1 MSLLDQFEVQFN
13 ELSYGEIVDGEL
25 SELQPVE
32 LAGIINQEIS
42 RIQNEL
48 SPSENVESIRL
59 FLSPHDFRRLSKF
72 ETLLKDG
79 LEDLVHKTWELKR
92 IDSIT
97 NTKIEII
104 KDSNLEQGVA
114 KSTPVITFE
123 SPIAI
128 YTEEF
133 VEEIIQTKVYI
144 LDINGLKKDLQ
155 PGTYTLGRG
164 TEVDIQIHDPG
175 ISRKHLSI
183 QVDEKV
189 VVTDLNSTN
198 GTFLGNDRVM
208 ELIVEDT
215 ITFRVGVTEIRIVS
229 ENRWVKF

>member
-32 LAGIINQEIS
+32 LAGIVNQEIS

-48 SPSENVESIRL
+48 SPSENVELIRL
-59 FLSPHDFRRLSKF
+59 ALSPHDYRRLSKF
-72 ETLLKDG
+72 EILLKDG
-79 LEDLVHKTWELKR
+79 LEDLVHKTGELKR

-97 NTKIEII
+97 DTKIEIV

-114 KSTPVITFE
+114 KTTPVINFE
-123 SPIAI
+123 SPLEI
-128 YTEEF
+128 YTEEY
-133 VEEIIQTKVYI
+133 VEEIVQTKVYI

-164 TEVDIQIHDPG
+164 TEVDIQIQDPG

-208 ELIVEDT
+208 EMVVEDT

-229 ENRWVKF
+229 ENR

>member
-1 MSLLDQFEVQFN
+1 VSLLDQFEVQFN

-59 FLSPHDFRRLSKF
+59 SLSPHDFRRLSKF

-79 LEDLVHKTWELKR
+79 LEDLVHKTGELKR

-97 NTKIEII
+97 NTKIEIV

-123 SPIAI
+123 SPLAT

-133 VEEIIQTKVYI
+133 VEQIIQTKVYI

-164 TEVDIQIHDPG
+164 TEVDIQIQDPG

-183 QVDEKV
+183 LVDEKV

-198 GTFLGNDRVM
+198 GTFLGIDRVM
-208 ELIVEDT
+208 ELVVEDT

-229 ENRWVKF
+229 ENR

>member
-13 ELSYGEIVDGEL
+13 ELSYGEIIDGDL

-32 LAGIINQEIS
+32 LAGIVNQEIS

-48 SPSENVESIRL
+48 GPSENVETICLS
-59 FLSPHDFRRLSKF
+59 LSPHDFTRLSKF

-79 LEDLVHKTWELKR
+79 LEDLVHKTGELKR

-97 NTKIEII
+97 NTKISIV
-104 KDSNLEQGVA
+104 KDSNLDQGVA
-114 KSTPVITFE
+114 KSTPIFNFV
-123 SPIAI
+123 SPITT
-128 YTEEF
+128 YSEVYLEET
-133 VEEIIQTKVYI
+133 VQSKVYV

-189 VVTDLNSTN
+189 IVTDLDSTN
-198 GTFLGNDRVM
+198 GTYLGNDRVM
-208 ELIVEDT
+208 ELLVEDS

-229 ENRWVKF
+229 ENR

>member
-1 MSLLDQFEVQFN
+1 VSLLDQFEVQFN
-13 ELSYGEIVDGEL
+13 ELSNGEIVDGEL

-32 LAGIINQEIS
+32 LAGIVNQEIS

-48 SPSENVESIRL
+48 SPSENVEKISI
-59 FLSPHDFRRLSKF
+59 FLSPHDYRRLSKF

-79 LEDLVHKTWELKR
+79 LEDLVKKSGELKR
-92 IDSIT
+92 INSISG
-97 NTKIEII
+97 TKIEII
-104 KDSNLEQGVA
+104 KDSSLEQGVA
-114 KSTPVITFE
+114 KSVPLISFE
-123 SPIAI
+123 SPLEIF
-128 YTEEF
+128 TEEF
-133 VEEIIQTKVYI
+133 SEVITQTKIYI

-183 QVDEKV
+183 TVDEKV

-198 GTFLGNDRVM
+198 GTFLGSDRVQ
-208 ELIVEDT
+208 EIIVEDT
-215 ITFRVGVTEIRIVS
+215 ISFRVGVTEIKIVS
-229 ENRWVKF
+229 ENR

>member
-13 ELSYGEIVDGEL
+13 ELSNSEIVNGEL

-32 LAGIINQEIS
+32 LAGIVNQEII
-42 RIQNEL
+42 RIQNEIVPL
-48 SPSENVESIRL
+48 ENVESIS
-59 FLSPHDFRRLSKF
+59 LSLSSHDFKRLSKF

-79 LEDLVHKTWELKR
+79 LEDLVRKSGELKR
-92 IDSIT
+92 IDAID
-97 NTKIEII
+97 NTRIDILR
-104 KDSNLEQGVA
+104 DSSLEQGVA
-114 KSTPVITFE
+114 RSTPVIRSSSQMET
-123 SPIAI
+123 IA
-128 YTEEF
+128 EKF
-133 VEEIIQTKVYI
+133 VEQLTQSKIYV

-198 GTFLGNDRVM
+198 GTYLGQDRVI
-208 ELIVEDT
+208 ELVVEDS

-229 ENRWVKF
+229 ETR

>member
-1 MSLLDQFEVQFN
+1 LSLLDQFEVQFN
-13 ELSYGEIVDGEL
+13 ELSNGEIVDGEL

-32 LAGIINQEIS
+32 LAGIVNQEIT

-48 SPSENVESIRL
+48 SPSEKVEKISIS
-59 FLSPHDFRRLSKF
+59 LSSHDYKRLSKF

-79 LEDLVHKTWELKR
+79 LEDLVRKSGELKR
-92 IDSIT
+92 IESISK
-97 NTKIEII
+97 TKIEII
-104 KDSNLEQGVA
+104 KDSSLEQGVA
-114 KSTPVITFE
+114 KSVPLISFE
-123 SPIAI
+123 SPLEVFSEE
-128 YTEEF
+128 YTE
-133 VEEIIQTKVYI
+133 VITQTKTYI
-144 LDINGLKKDLQ
+144 LDINGLKKDLT

-183 QVDEKV
+183 TVDEKV

-198 GTFLGNDRVM
+198 GTFLGTERVQ

-215 ITFRVGVTEIRIVS
+215 ITFRVGVTEIKIVS
-229 ENRWVKF
+229 VTR

>member
-1 MSLLDQFEVQFN
+1 VSLLDQFEVQFN
-13 ELSYGEIVDGEL
+13 ELSNGEIVDGEL

-32 LAGIINQEIS
+32 LAGIVNQEIS

-48 SPSENVESIRL
+48 SPSENVEKISI
-59 FLSPHDFRRLSKF
+59 FLSPHDYRRLSKF

-79 LEDLVHKTWELKR
+79 LEDLVKKSGELKR
-92 IDSIT
+92 IDSISD
-97 NTKIEII
+97 TKIEIV
-104 KDSNLEQGVA
+104 KDSSLEQGVA
-114 KSTPVITFE
+114 KTVPLISFE
-123 SPIAI
+123 SPLEILSDEFSESITQSKI
-128 YTEEF
+128 Y
-133 VEEIIQTKVYI
+133 V

-183 QVDEKV
+183 TVDEKV

-198 GTFLGNDRVM
+198 GTFLGPDRVQ
-208 ELIVEDT
+208 EIIVEDT
-215 ITFRVGVTEIRIVS
+215 ISFRVGVTEIKIVS
-229 ENRWVKF
+229 ENR

>member
-1 MSLLDQFEVQFN
+1 VSLLDQFEVQFN

-48 SPSENVESIRL
+48 SPSENVELIRL
-59 FLSPHDFRRLSKF
+59 ALSPHDYRRLSKF
-72 ETLLKDG
+72 EILLKDG
-79 LEDLVHKTWELKR
+79 LEDLVHKTGELKR

-97 NTKIEII
+97 DTKIEII

-114 KSTPVITFE
+114 KTIPVINFE
-123 SPIAI
+123 SPLVT
-128 YTEEF
+128 YTEEY
-133 VEEIIQTKVYI
+133 VEEIVQTKVYI

-164 TEVDIQIHDPG
+164 TEVDIQIQDPG

-208 ELIVEDT
+208 EMIVEDT

-229 ENRWVKF
+229 ENR

>member
-32 LAGIINQEIS
+32 LAGIVNQEIS
-42 RIQNEL
+42 RIQNEI
-48 SPSENVESIRL
+48 SPSENVDSICL
-59 FLSPHDFRRLSKF
+59 ALSPHDFRRLSKF

-79 LEDLVHKTWELKR
+79 LEDLVHKTGDLKR

-104 KDSNLEQGVA
+104 KDSSLEQGVA
-114 KSTPVITFE
+114 KSMPVINFT
-123 SPIAI
+123 SPIET
-128 YTEEF
+128 YTQDY
-133 VEEIIQTKVYI
+133 VEKVTQTKVFI

-164 TEVDIQIHDPG
+164 TEVDIQIQDPG
-175 ISRKHLSI
+175 ISRTHLSI

-198 GTFLGNDRVM
+198 GTYLGNDRVM
-208 ELIVEDT
+208 EIVVEDT

-229 ENRWVKF
+229 ENR

>member
-13 ELSYGEIVDGEL
+13 ELSSGEIVDGEL

-32 LAGIINQEIS
+32 LAGIVNQEIS

-48 SPSENVESIRL
+48 SPSENVEKISI
-59 FLSPHDFRRLSKF
+59 FLSPHDYRRLSKF

-79 LEDLVHKTWELKR
+79 LEDLVKKSGELKR
-92 IDSIT
+92 INSISGT
-97 NTKIEII
+97 RIEII
-104 KDSNLEQGVA
+104 KDSSLEQGVA
-114 KSTPVITFE
+114 KSVPLISFE
-123 SPIAI
+123 SPLEIF
-128 YTEEF
+128 TEEF
-133 VEEIIQTKVYI
+133 SEVITHTKIYI

-183 QVDEKV
+183 TVNEKV

-198 GTFLGNDRVM
+198 GTFLGTNRVQ
-208 ELIVEDT
+208 EIIVEDT
-215 ITFRVGVTEIRIVS
+215 ISFRVGVTEIKIVS
-229 ENRWVKF
+229 ENR

>member
-1 MSLLDQFEVQFN
+1 VSLLDQFEVQFN
-13 ELSYGEIVDGEL
+13 ELSNGEIVDGEL

-32 LAGIINQEIS
+32 LAGIVNQEIS

-48 SPSENVESIRL
+48 SPSENVEKISI
-59 FLSPHDFRRLSKF
+59 FLSPHDYRRLSKF

-79 LEDLVHKTWELKR
+79 LEDLVKKSGELKR
-92 IDSIT
+92 INSISG
-97 NTKIEII
+97 TKIEII
-104 KDSNLEQGVA
+104 KDSSLEQGVA
-114 KSTPVITFE
+114 KSVPLISFE
-123 SPIAI
+123 SPLEIF
-128 YTEEF
+128 TEEF
-133 VEEIIQTKVYI
+133 SQVITQTKNYI

-183 QVDEKV
+183 TVDEKV

-198 GTFLGNDRVM
+198 GTFLGTDRVQ
-208 ELIVEDT
+208 EIIVEDT
-215 ITFRVGVTEIRIVS
+215 ISFRVGVTEIKIVS
-229 ENRWVKF
+229 ENR

>member
-13 ELSYGEIVDGEL
+13 ELSYGEIIDGEL

-32 LAGIINQEIS
+32 LAGIVNQEIS

-48 SPSENVESIRL
+48 SPSENVETICL
-59 FLSPHDFRRLSKF
+59 ALSSHDYRRLTKF

-79 LEDLVHKTWELKR
+79 LEDLVHKAGELKR

-97 NTKIEII
+97 NTKIEIV
-104 KDSNLEQGVA
+104 KDSNLDQGVA
-114 KSTPVITFE
+114 KSTPIINFV
-123 SPIAI
+123 SPIST
-128 YTEEF
+128 YSEEY
-133 VEEIIQTKVYI
+133 VEEIVKTKVYV
-144 LDINGLKKDLQ
+144 LDINGLKKDLHT
-155 PGTYTLGRG
+155 GTYSVGRG
-164 TEVDIQIHDPG
+164 TEVDIQIQDPG

-189 VVTDLNSTN
+189 VITDLNSTN

-208 ELIVEDT
+208 EMVVEDT

-229 ENRWVKF
+229 ENR

>member
-13 ELSYGEIVDGEL
+13 ELSNGEIVDGEL

-32 LAGIINQEIS
+32 LAGIVNQEIS

-48 SPSENVESIRL
+48 SPSEKVEKISIS
-59 FLSPHDFRRLSKF
+59 LSSHDYKRLSKF

-79 LEDLVHKTWELKR
+79 LEDLIRKSGELKR
-92 IDSIT
+92 IDSIAK
-97 NTKIEII
+97 TKIEII
-104 KDSNLEQGVA
+104 KDSTLEQGVA
-114 KSTPVITFE
+114 KSIPLISFE
-123 SPIAI
+123 SPLEIF
-128 YTEEF
+128 TEEYTQ
-133 VEEIIQTKVYI
+133 VITQTKTYI
-144 LDINGLKKDLQ
+144 LDINGLKKNLV

-183 QVDEKV
+183 TVDEKV

-198 GTFLGNDRVM
+198 GTFLGTERVQ

-215 ITFRVGVTEIRIVS
+215 ITFRVGVTEIKIVS
-229 ENRWVKF
+229 ETR

>member
-1 MSLLDQFEVQFN
+1 VSLLDQFEVQFN
-13 ELSYGEIVDGEL
+13 ELSNGEIVDGEL

-32 LAGIINQEIS
+32 LAGIVNQEIS

-48 SPSENVESIRL
+48 SPSENVEKISI
-59 FLSPHDFRRLSKF
+59 FLSPHDYRRLSKF

-79 LEDLVHKTWELKR
+79 LEDLVKKSGELKR
-92 IDSIT
+92 INSISG
-97 NTKIEII
+97 TKIEIV
-104 KDSNLEQGVA
+104 KDPSLEQGVA
-114 KSTPVITFE
+114 KSVPLISFE
-123 SPIAI
+123 SPLEIF
-128 YTEEF
+128 TEEF
-133 VEEIIQTKVYI
+133 SEVITQTKIYI

-183 QVDEKV
+183 TVDEKV

-198 GTFLGNDRVM
+198 GTFLGSDRVQ
-208 ELIVEDT
+208 EIIVEDT
-215 ITFRVGVTEIRIVS
+215 ISFRVGVTEIKIVS
-229 ENRWVKF
+229 ENR

>member
-13 ELSYGEIVDGEL
+13 ELSNGEIVDGEL

-32 LAGIINQEIS
+32 LAGIVNQEIS

-48 SPSENVESIRL
+48 SPSENVEKISIS
-59 FLSPHDFRRLSKF
+59 LSPHDYRRLSKF

-79 LEDLVHKTWELKR
+79 LEDLVKKSGELKR
-92 IDSIT
+92 INSISG
-97 NTKIEII
+97 TKIEII
-104 KDSNLEQGVA
+104 KDSSLEQGVA
-114 KSTPVITFE
+114 KSVPLISFE
-123 SPIAI
+123 SPLEIF
-128 YTEEF
+128 TEEF
-133 VEEIIQTKVYI
+133 SEVITQTKIYI

-155 PGTYTLGRG
+155 PGTYTIGRG

-183 QVDEKV
+183 TVNEKV

-198 GTFLGNDRVM
+198 GTFLGNERVQ
-208 ELIVEDT
+208 EIIVEDT
-215 ITFRVGVTEIRIVS
+215 ISFRVGVTEIKIVS
-229 ENRWVKF
+229 ENR

>member
-42 RIQNEL
+42 RIQIEL
-48 SPSENVESIRL
+48 SPSENVELIQLS
-59 FLSPHDFRRLSKF
+59 LSPHDFRRLAKF

-79 LEDLVHKTWELKR
+79 LEDLVHKTGELKR

-97 NTKIEII
+97 NTKIEID

-123 SPIAI
+123 SPLATF
-128 YTEEF
+128 TEEF

-198 GTFLGNDRVM
+198 GTYLGNDRVM
-208 ELIVEDT
+208 ELIVDDT

-229 ENRWVKF
+229 ENR

>member
-13 ELSYGEIVDGEL
+13 ELSNGEIVDGEL

-32 LAGIINQEIS
+32 LAGIVNQEIT

-48 SPSENVESIRL
+48 SPSENVEKISI
-59 FLSPHDFRRLSKF
+59 FLSPHDYRRLSKF
-72 ETLLKDG
+72 ENLLKDG
-79 LEDLVHKTWELKR
+79 LEDLVKKSGELKR
-92 IDSIT
+92 INSISD
-97 NTKIEII
+97 TKIEIF
-104 KDSNLEQGVA
+104 KDSSLEQGVA
-114 KSTPVITFE
+114 KSVPLISFE
-123 SPIAI
+123 SPLEIF
-128 YTEEF
+128 TEEF
-133 VEEIIQTKVYI
+133 SEVITQTKIYI

-183 QVDEKV
+183 TVDEKV

-198 GTFLGNDRVM
+198 GTFLGNERVQ
-208 ELIVEDT
+208 EIIVEDT
-215 ITFRVGVTEIRIVS
+215 ISFRVGVTEIKIVS
-229 ENRWVKF
+229 ENR

>member
-1 MSLLDQFEVQFN
+1 VSLLDQFEVQFN
-13 ELSYGEIVDGEL
+13 ELSNGEIVDGEL

-32 LAGIINQEIS
+32 LAGIVNQEIS

-48 SPSENVESIRL
+48 SPSENVKKISI
-59 FLSPHDFRRLSKF
+59 FLSPHDYRRLSKF

-79 LEDLVHKTWELKR
+79 LEDLVKKSGELKR
-92 IDSIT
+92 INSISD
-97 NTKIEII
+97 TKIEIA
-104 KDSNLEQGVA
+104 KDSSLEQGVA
-114 KSTPVITFE
+114 KSVPLISFE
-123 SPIAI
+123 STLEIF
-128 YTEEF
+128 TEEF
-133 VEEIIQTKVYI
+133 SEEITQTKIYI

-183 QVDEKV
+183 TVGEKV

-198 GTFLGNDRVM
+198 GTFLGTERVQ
-208 ELIVEDT
+208 EIIVEDT
-215 ITFRVGVTEIRIVS
+215 ISFRVGVTEIKIVS
-229 ENRWVKF
+229 ENR

>member
-1 MSLLDQFEVQFN
+1 VSLLDQFEVQFN

-32 LAGIINQEIS
+32 LAGIVNQEIS
-42 RIQNEL
+42 RIQNEI
-48 SPSENVESIRL
+48 SPSENVDSIRL
-59 FLSPHDFRRLSKF
+59 ALSPHDYRRLSKF

-79 LEDLVHKTWELKR
+79 LEDLVHKTGELKR

-104 KDSNLEQGVA
+104 KDSSLEQGVA
-114 KSTPVITFE
+114 KSMPVINFT
-123 SPIAI
+123 SPIET
-128 YTEEF
+128 YTQDY
-133 VEEIIQTKVYI
+133 VEKVTQTKVFI

-164 TEVDIQIHDPG
+164 TEVDIQIQDPG
-175 ISRKHLSI
+175 ISRTHLSI

-198 GTFLGNDRVM
+198 GTYLGNDRVM
-208 ELIVEDT
+208 EMVVEDT

-229 ENRWVKF
+229 ENR

>member
-1 MSLLDQFEVQFN
+1 LSLLDQFEVQFN
-13 ELSYGEIVDGEL
+13 ELSNGEIVDGEL

-32 LAGIINQEIS
+32 LAGIVNQEIT

-48 SPSENVESIRL
+48 SPSENVEKISI
-59 FLSPHDFRRLSKF
+59 FLSPHDYRRLSKF

-79 LEDLVHKTWELKR
+79 LEDLVKKSGELKR
-92 IDSIT
+92 INSISDT
-97 NTKIEII
+97 RIEIV
-104 KDSNLEQGVA
+104 KDSSLEQGVA
-114 KSTPVITFE
+114 KSVPLISFE
-123 SPIAI
+123 SPLEIF
-128 YTEEF
+128 TEEF
-133 VEEIIQTKVYI
+133 SQVITQTKIYI

-183 QVDEKV
+183 TVDEKV

-198 GTFLGNDRVM
+198 GTFLGTDRVQ
-208 ELIVEDT
+208 EIIVEDA
-215 ITFRVGVTEIRIVS
+215 ISFRVGVTEIKIVS
-229 ENRWVKF
+229 ENR

>member
-13 ELSYGEIVDGEL
+13 ELSNGEIVDGEL

-32 LAGIINQEIS
+32 LAGIVNQEIS

-48 SPSENVESIRL
+48 SPSENVEKISI
-59 FLSPHDFRRLSKF
+59 FLSPHDYRRLSKF

-79 LEDLVHKTWELKR
+79 LEDLVKKSGELKR
-92 IDSIT
+92 INSISG
-97 NTKIEII
+97 TKIEII
-104 KDSNLEQGVA
+104 KDSSLEQGVA
-114 KSTPVITFE
+114 KSVPLISFE
-123 SPIAI
+123 SPLEIF
-128 YTEEF
+128 TEEF
-133 VEEIIQTKVYI
+133 SEVITQTKIYI

-164 TEVDIQIHDPG
+164 TEVDIQIHDPR

-183 QVDEKV
+183 TVDEKV

-198 GTFLGNDRVM
+198 GTFLGSDRVQ
-208 ELIVEDT
+208 EIIVEDT
-215 ITFRVGVTEIRIVS
+215 ISFRVGVTEIKIVS
-229 ENRWVKF
+229 ENR